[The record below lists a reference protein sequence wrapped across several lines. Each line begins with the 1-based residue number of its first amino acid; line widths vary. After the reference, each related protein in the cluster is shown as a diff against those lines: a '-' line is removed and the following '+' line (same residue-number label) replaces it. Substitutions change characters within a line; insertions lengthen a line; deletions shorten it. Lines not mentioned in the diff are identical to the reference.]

1 MKINFIT
8 GIPRSG
14 TTILGELVG
23 MHPDIVE
30 FNELTFL
37 SFLNDSNYLF
47 QLNIKSDEVNKVLFK
62 NLKKITYS
70 YIKDLYLET
79 GKVKNQNAKV
89 IIEKDPMLTACPQLL
104 HEFFPNSKIVHI
116 VRDPIYIGESY
127 KRFINNL
134 KDDDIKRTWGTYG
147 DINLTI
153 YDPHIRGVMAW
164 ISYKNRFSQYN
175 LLNNS
180 ENYLEINYNDFA
192 INTQSV
198 ISNIYKFFN
207 LKDHQLDKDVLLQ
220 INKTKLNISNY
231 LSDSEVFEI
240 KDLLDE
246 NNIIL

>member
-14 TTILGELVG
+14 TTILGKLVG
-23 MHPDIVE
+23 NHPDVVE

-37 SFLNDSNYLF
+37 SFIKDSNYLM
-47 QLNIKSDEVNKVLFK
+47 QLNIKSDEINNFLFE

-79 GKVKNQNAKV
+79 GKVKNQNAEV
-89 IIEKDPMLTACPQLL
+89 LIEKDPMLTAYPELL
-104 HEFFPNSKIVHI
+104 HEFFPESKIVHI
-116 VRDPIYIGESY
+116 VRDPLYIGESY

-134 KDDDIKRTWGTYG
+134 KDDDIKRVWGTYG
-147 DINLTI
+147 DIDLTI

-180 ENYLEINYNDFA
+180 ENYLEINYNDF
-192 INTQSV
+192 ITNPQNI

-207 LKDHQLDKDVLLQ
+207 LKDYELDESVLLK
-220 INKTKLNISNY
+220 INKTKINISNY
-231 LSDSEVFEI
+231 LLDCEIFEI
-240 KDLLDE
+240 KNLL
-246 NNIIL
+246 NNLNI